1 MIESETFTTVAGYKK
16 ALANLIIKLSAEKKK
31 VNLLNIF
38 LCFAD
43 TSAFCFNEVQ
53 GFEDKVKI
61 GKHEGIKWVLRYSDT
76 I

>member
-1 MIESETFTTVAGYKK
+1 MLLPLDVVIDPLG
-16 ALANLIIKLSAEKKK
+16 N
-31 VNLLNIF
+31 NLNIF

-53 GFEDKVKI
+53 GFEDKVKL
-61 GKHEGIKWVLRYSDT
+61 GKPEGIKWVLRYSDT